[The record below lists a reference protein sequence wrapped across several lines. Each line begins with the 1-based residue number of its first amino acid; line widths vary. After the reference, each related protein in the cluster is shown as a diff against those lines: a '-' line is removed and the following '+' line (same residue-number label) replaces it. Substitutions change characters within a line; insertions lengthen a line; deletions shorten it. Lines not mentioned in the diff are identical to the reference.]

1 MVKRINTYPV
11 PLNYE
16 KRSSGLIA
24 NCRILSIWRLF
35 REEIPKL
42 TLAGDNKKRLMV
54 VKGTKKTKQKHVN
67 NKSAKGCVLFERSQ
81 TRPKE

>member
-1 MVKRINTYPV
+1 MYPV

-24 NCRILSIWRLF
+24 DCRILSIWRLI
-35 REEIPKL
+35 RGEIPKL

-54 VKGTKKTKQKHVN
+54 VKRTKKTKQKHVN